1 MFSTGLS
8 SPHLNLDNETWLIDY
23 KKEGVDFEAGLAM
36 NIPGA
41 TLQVI
46 GAVKKAISN
55 TNLNFIGSEQEAE
68 AEHFTIGQ
76 PDPTTFEHHT
86 KVDIIYYLN
95 YRSNVTS
102 KIGSMSR

>member
-1 MFSTGLS
+1 
-8 SPHLNLDNETWLIDY
+8 
-23 KKEGVDFEAGLAM
+23 M

-55 TNLNFIGSEQEAE
+55 TNLNLIGSEQQAE

-76 PDPTTFEHHT
+76 PDPTSFEHHT
-86 KVDIIYYLN
+86 KVYLYYLL
-95 YRSNVTS
+95 STLLLIIEIQV
-102 KIGSMSR
+102 KC